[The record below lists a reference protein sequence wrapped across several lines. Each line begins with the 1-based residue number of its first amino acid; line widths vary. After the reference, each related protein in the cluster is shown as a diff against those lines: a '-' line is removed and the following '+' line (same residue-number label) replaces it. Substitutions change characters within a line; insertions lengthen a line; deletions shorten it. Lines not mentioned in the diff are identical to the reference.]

1 MASEKVDAL
10 ERTVMELD
18 AMASIFCNDFIDAN
32 QNSSNEEFV
41 VTTPDALDCA
51 RKLIECPPSDTFDIP
66 RIDWSY
72 ISNVQVTTLI

>member
-1 MASEKVDAL
+1 MAEKVDAL

-41 VTTPDALDCA
+41 VTTPDALDLLENLSSA
-51 RKLIECPPSDTFDIP
+51 LLVTHLIYQE
-66 RIDWSY
+66 
-72 ISNVQVTTLI
+72 